1 MKKLIGYILGVL
13 LLALVVAML
22 FFASAVYDTRARE
35 SIQTHFFQTNELS
48 VMRPGAPVRE
58 SDIGETAMREILIKK
73 YVTEYFYA
81 IPDVENIAVRTQ
93 AMSPIAR
100 MSTPDVFDKWANSE
114 ANVIQSMAQ
123 RKMMRTVAID
133 GEIHKPADS
142 DYWIVPYVLYT
153 WETPNDITTK
163 PKATHGTL
171 LMGVRYEP
179 GFRSTIDV
187 GKILKHNYNNFESQ
201 RDPATIFK
209 FGVEYLENRT
219 ND

>member
-1 MKKLIGYILGVL
+1 MKKLIGYILGIL
-13 LLALVVAML
+13 LLALVVVML
-22 FFASAVYDTRARE
+22 FFASAIYDTRARE
-35 SIQTHFFQTNELS
+35 SIQTYFFQRDGVS
-48 VMRPGAPVRE
+48 VRRPGEPVRE

-93 AMSPIAR
+93 TQSTLAR
-100 MSTPDVFDKWANSE
+100 MSTADVFNTWVNGQADI
-114 ANVIQSMAQ
+114 IQSMAQ

-201 RDPATIFK
+201 EDPATVFK
-209 FGVEYLENRT
+209 FMVEYLENRT